1 MFMMLLLLSC
11 LGKVASAAVVTVT
24 IEGSGVGVVMGP
36 ALYCT
41 QTCTETYP
49 DKTALHLKAYP
60 DPHSTFLGWRV
71 NGEPHEGML
80 VIEQDTTVTA
90 IFESTLS
97 PDILERRYY
106 YYEGEAK
113 TFVYLSLDEID
124 VVSHR
129 EMWWAATPEERTR
142 MAQNMEQLFHPQA
155 DYDSLQHLS
164 SPEPVTKEQLLN
176 ALSSIQALPYINYA
190 SPVFYRT
197 PDKETGK
204 TFGRKVLTDEIMVDF
219 PVEYPE
225 EQILEIENEYGLVR
239 LEASSYFPNEFVY
252 QAPSPLEALEI
263 ANTLYES
270 GKVQLATPNWIVELH
285 LQSLPDDSLF
295 RDHQWYL
302 RNTGQYSGNTGEDIH
317 LFQTDD
323 SSVWETYHVNGE
335 GMTIAILDAGLETTH
350 EDLRSA
356 SSMHYDFVEMD
367 TNPIQ
372 DMCPC
377 DDPEKCKENYG
388 IDCDEKSHVSLHH
401 AQNYA
406 RHGTSVAGLA
416 AAVSDSKGICG
427 VAPAAQLVGFR
438 VKDEILKKS
447 AKKDKLAK
455 AFLQHHSSIQI
466 YNYSMSLSHLEES
479 PDSWLSIETGARDL
493 GKVYVMAGVNCEG
506 FCRGS
511 SAYSLQNSRYTIAVG
526 ASTNTGTHNSKT
538 EQGANIVINA
548 PGDRGNMTT
557 TDANNGYTY
566 TFGDTSAA
574 TPLVSGVVALMLD
587 ANDALTPQAVQ
598 HILITTAD
606 KNPGWDG
613 TANTAGYEHS
623 YQYGFGRVNALA
635 AVQQAVEWRDDE
647 YAFPEEQVIDW
658 TDANSKQ
665 EIAIEA
671 HLRIEYVEVEFTALN
686 HAYNALNITLRS
698 PNNGSQS
705 RLAKWDGDF
714 PQTFLQ
720 YNRWIFGSVRH
731 FGESSSGTWTLDVTD
746 HNGEPVADY
755 TWRLKIYGTPMEDC
769 QWTIDM
775 PGGTLTS
782 SQEDQETGTIR
793 MVYFVDE
800 PDYETRV
807 DPFGHYYSTI
817 SLSYEGVSWETPV
830 LFTPQKAQG
839 TGQFLDPSH
848 EETMVF
854 TINWIIYSVY
864 HGHWKNLN
872 YYVIYKPGATQ
883 PEIWYNDTLWPAG
896 PIDNDFTGN
905 EGHGIH
911 FAHPPIIQGNTVSL
925 DLLMSGSVPECQVHH
940 LATVTLRVPRD
951 VFAYGNYLK

>member
-1 MFMMLLLLSC
+1 
-11 LGKVASAAVVTVT
+11 
-24 IEGSGVGVVMGP
+24 
-36 ALYCT
+36 
-41 QTCTETYP
+41 
-49 DKTALHLKAYP
+49 
-60 DPHSTFLGWRV
+60 
-71 NGEPHEGML
+71 
-80 VIEQDTTVTA
+80 
-90 IFESTLS
+90 
-97 PDILERRYY
+97 
-106 YYEGEAK
+106 
-113 TFVYLSLDEID
+113 
-124 VVSHR
+124 
-129 EMWWAATPEERTR
+129 
-142 MAQNMEQLFHPQA
+142 
-155 DYDSLQHLS
+155 
-164 SPEPVTKEQLLN
+164 
-176 ALSSIQALPYINYA
+176 
-190 SPVFYRT
+190 
-197 PDKETGK
+197 
-204 TFGRKVLTDEIMVDF
+204 
-219 PVEYPE
+219 
-225 EQILEIENEYGLVR
+225 
-239 LEASSYFPNEFVY
+239 
-252 QAPSPLEALEI
+252 
-263 ANTLYES
+263 
-270 GKVQLATPNWIVELH
+270 
-285 LQSLPDDSLF
+285 
-295 RDHQWYL
+295 
-302 RNTGQYSGNTGEDIH
+302 
-317 LFQTDD
+317 
-323 SSVWETYHVNGE
+323 
-335 GMTIAILDAGLETTH
+335 MTIGIRDAGLETTH

-775 PGGTLTS
+775 PGGTLPS
-782 SQEDQETGTIR
+782 SQDDQETGTIR
-793 MVYFVDE
+793 MGYFVDD

-807 DPFGHYYSTI
+807 DPLDIITVPFLSPMRAFPGRLQSSSLPRKLRGQDNFLTHLMKRRWSSLLTGSSIVCITDIGRISTI
-817 SLSYEGVSWETPV
+817 MSSISQERLNRRFGITIRCGLLGRLIMILQGMKGMASILPIPQSFRETRC
-830 LFTPQKAQG
+830 L
-839 TGQFLDPSH
+839 L
-848 EETMVF
+848 
-854 TINWIIYSVY
+854 IYS
-864 HGHWKNLN
+864 
-872 YYVIYKPGATQ
+872 
-883 PEIWYNDTLWPAG
+883 
-896 PIDNDFTGN
+896 
-905 EGHGIH
+905 
-911 FAHPPIIQGNTVSL
+911 
-925 DLLMSGSVPECQVHH
+925 
-940 LATVTLRVPRD
+940 
-951 VFAYGNYLK
+951 